1 MHTTPKAR
9 RLHVHSHAGQQRDER
24 FKILFMGRDDFSC
37 LVLKEL
43 YAASDLWQ
51 NILVATN
58 PDKKVGRRGSLLS
71 VSPLK
76 ILSQTLNLPVHSI
89 PHTKPEFRQWKLP
102 PPFSELQM
110 DSPNPDHLLVTASF
124 GRILTTTQL
133 DAFLPTRRLNVH
145 PSLLPAYRG
154 PAPIQHTL
162 LNGEQETGV
171 CVINMLKKKEGI
183 DAGGIWGFTRVPVP
197 KEATFTSL
205 QETLACEGGKLL
217 VSVMRDMRAGKAS
230 LQPQPIS
237 STLSHAPKISM
248 ADALLNFETMSAEN
262 IVQRYRAISHQRPLL
277 THMPV
282 SHKSLQLHNPSV
294 WSPSSSLE
302 PMALPTQPG
311 SAVYHKPSKALL
323 VGCSNN
329 SVLSVP
335 RVKQDGKSL
344 LETKEWWN
352 GVCNTPFVLN
362 GVMKLGMTN
371 ENEC

>member
-1 MHTTPKAR
+1 
-9 RLHVHSHAGQQRDER
+9 

-183 DAGGIWGFTRVPVP
+183 DAGGIWGFTRVVCPVP

-230 LQPQPIS
+230 LQPQPTS

-262 IVQRYRAISHQRPLL
+262 IVQRYRAISHQVCK
-277 THMPV
+277 V
-282 SHKSLQLHNPSV
+282 SSCHDIYVPTAPILSLHNPSV

-311 SAVYHKPSKALL
+311 SAVFHKPSKALL
-323 VGCSNN
+323 VRCSNN

-352 GVCNTPFVLN
+352 GV
-362 GVMKLGMTN
+362 
-371 ENEC
+371 